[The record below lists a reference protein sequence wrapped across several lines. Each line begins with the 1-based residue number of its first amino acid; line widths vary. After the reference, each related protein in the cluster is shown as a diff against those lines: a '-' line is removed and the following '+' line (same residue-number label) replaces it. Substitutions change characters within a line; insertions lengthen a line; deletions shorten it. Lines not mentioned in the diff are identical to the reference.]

1 MRATLPSDCNPEF
14 AKLFFAKQA
23 LRRQRADWHARA
35 MRTTAILLMAIS
47 ALMLLIACANLAG
60 LLLARATARESEIVV
75 RLAIGAYRSP
85 LVRQL
90 LAGSLL
96 LALVGTLRA
105 PTASLRSAHAA
116 CVKTADGSAHQILR
130 SGRVDIVFGD
140 SGVAPT
146 AREQSGHSLQRLA
159 IDLGIPVVGEAVLA
173 RGLIRAL
180 ISAPFDSLEVKPWKY
195 DLQRALLRRTI
206 EFFVRQPLEIATRCV

>member
-1 MRATLPSDCNPEF
+1 
-14 AKLFFAKQA
+14 
-23 LRRQRADWHARA
+23 
-35 MRTTAILLMAIS
+35 
-47 ALMLLIACANLAG
+47 
-60 LLLARATARESEIVV
+60 
-75 RLAIGAYRSP
+75 
-85 LVRQL
+85 
-90 LAGSLL
+90 
-96 LALVGTLRA
+96 
-105 PTASLRSAHAA
+105 
-116 CVKTADGSAHQILR
+116 
-130 SGRVDIVFGD
+130 VDIVFDD